1 MVAHTLS
8 GPAVNAE
15 AAGGASQVLP
25 SISIKVNPE
34 VKLVNSVLLT
44 DQVTIAC
51 GAFISQQ
58 FGAASLEIVEAV
70 GNSVAHSYAN
80 VQSLRC
86 DGAPHVYTVSFLG
99 DNIPFITGGDAA
111 VSATANACGTTPSFQ
126 SICQDGQVAVPVT
139 VRR

>member
-1 MVAHTLS
+1 RRLTVALTCSVSLVLVSAVAVSASPGRSSLLNGVGTMVAHTLS

-70 GNSVAHSYAN
+70 GNSVAHSYA
-80 VQSLRC
+80 
-86 DGAPHVYTVSFLG
+86 
-99 DNIPFITGGDAA
+99 
-111 VSATANACGTTPSFQ
+111 
-126 SICQDGQVAVPVT
+126 
-139 VRR
+139 